1 MDFAGSYKLKKPMAT
16 STQASYSSDSNL
28 TDLAV
33 GACVSELMN
42 AVTTFHKLHLK
53 ITGEGSYSVHK
64 ALNELYETLPDMVDS
79 IAEGYQGATEKLLK
93 CTENSPKS
101 LYSKEEAVSYIREL
115 SSMITELQGKVPYS
129 EVVNDLDNVK
139 SALNSAKYKLLFL
152 Q

>member
-1 MDFAGSYKLKKPMAT
+1 MDFAGSYKLKKPLAT
-16 STQASYSSDSNL
+16 SQSYSSDENL
-28 TDLAV
+28 TDVAV
-33 GACVSELMN
+33 GALVSELMN
-42 AVTTFHKLHLK
+42 AVVSFHKLHLK
-53 ITGEGSYSVHK
+53 ITGQGSYSVHK
-64 ALNELYETLPDMVDS
+64 ALNELYEGLPDLIDS

-115 SSMITELQGKVPYS
+115 SSMITEIQGKIPYS

-139 SALNSAKYKLLFL
+139 STLNSAKYKLLFL

>member
-1 MDFAGSYKLKKPMAT
+1 MDFAGSYKLKKPLAT
-16 STQASYSSDSNL
+16 TQSYSSDESL
-28 TDLAV
+28 TDVAV
-33 GACVSELMN
+33 GALVSELMN
-42 AVTTFHKLHLK
+42 AVVSFHKLHLK
-53 ITGEGSYSVHK
+53 ITGQGSYSVHK
-64 ALNELYETLPDMVDS
+64 ALNELYEGLPDLIDS

-115 SSMITELQGKVPYS
+115 SSMITEIQGKIPYS

-139 SALNSAKYKLLFL
+139 STLNSAKYKLLFL

>member
-16 STQASYSSDSNL
+16 STQASYSSDASL
-28 TDLAV
+28 TDIAV

-42 AVTTFHKLHLK
+42 AVVSFHKLHLK
-53 ITGEGSYSVHK
+53 ITGEGSYAAHK
-64 ALNELYETLPDMVDS
+64 ALNELYDSLPDLVDS
-79 IAEGYQGATEKLLK
+79 IAEGYQGASEKLLK
-93 CTENSPKS
+93 CTEILPKS

-115 SSMITELQGKVPYS
+115 SSMITDVQGKVPYS

-139 SALNSAKYKLLFL
+139 SILNTAKYKLLFL